1 MYHFSLRSV
10 YLLIY
15 CTKSFDEMVGT
26 ILRVS
31 VNGSLIETPKI
42 STLVLVPRPACLGI
56 MLWERVSGSF
66 QMSEN
71 SGPPE

>member
-1 MYHFSLRSV
+1 M
-10 YLLIY
+10 YLLIH
-15 CTKSFDEMVGT
+15 CTESFHEMVGT

-42 STLVLVPRPACLGI
+42 STLVLVPRPACLDI
-56 MLWERVSGSF
+56 MLWENISGSL